1 MELMGIWS
9 SKTIF
14 IMIIEMKQGINAD
27 LQTYSELY
35 HMHVIPFFLE
45 KFGDDNCY
53 CEIFLF
59 FIHT

>member
-1 MELMGIWS
+1 
-9 SKTIF
+9 
-14 IMIIEMKQGINAD
+14 MKQGINAD

-53 CEIFLF
+53 CEINFLF
-59 FIHT
+59 TLNDHVKIEYNKKQIPTTVKF